1 MVLFLLLRQS
11 MNRVTIGSL
20 AIVAF
25 IASSSPASAG
35 AINFSSAAH
44 ASLNAGALFEVPT
57 AVSTAAS
64 VSDTAMEISF
74 GVSPAIATDAASA
87 LTQLPLVAGEVNFTM
102 MMAGNMGFQYGSDGS
117 APKLPGGMVGPT
129 AIPEP
134 AALLLLGP
142 AVALA
147 IRRRRRTTTA
157 R

>member
-1 MVLFLLLRQS
+1 

-20 AIVAF
+20 VILVF
-25 IASSSPASAG
+25 IATSSQASAG
-35 AINFSSAAH
+35 AINFTSAAH
-44 ASLNAGALFEVPT
+44 ASLNSGALFEVPT
-57 AVSTAAS
+57 AISTAAS
-64 VSDTAMEISF
+64 VTDTATEISF
-74 GVSPAIATDAASA
+74 GVNPAIATDAASA

-102 MMAGNMGFQYGSDGS
+102 MWAGNMGFQYGSDGS

-134 AALLLLGP
+134 AALLLLAP

-147 IRRRRRTTTA
+147 IRRRRLAQTA

>member
-1 MVLFLLLRQS
+1 

-20 AIVAF
+20 AILAF
-25 IASSSPASAG
+25 ITTSSPVFAG

-64 VSDTAMEISF
+64 VPETASEISF
-74 GVSPAIATDAASA
+74 GVNPAIATDAAGA

-102 MMAGNMGFQYGSDGS
+102 MWAGNMGFQYGSDGS

-134 AALLLLGP
+134 AALLLLAP

-147 IRRRRRTTTA
+147 IRRRQRAQAA

>member
-1 MVLFLLLRQS
+1 

-20 AIVAF
+20 AILVF
-25 IASSSPASAG
+25 IATSAPASAG

-57 AVSTAAS
+57 AISTAAS
-64 VSDTAMEISF
+64 VSETAMEVSF
-74 GVSPAIATDAASA
+74 GVNPAIATDAANA

-102 MMAGNMGFQYGSDGS
+102 TWAGFQYGSDGS

-142 AVALA
+142 ALALA
-147 IRRRRRTTTA
+147 IRRRRRTNTA
-157 R
+157 Q